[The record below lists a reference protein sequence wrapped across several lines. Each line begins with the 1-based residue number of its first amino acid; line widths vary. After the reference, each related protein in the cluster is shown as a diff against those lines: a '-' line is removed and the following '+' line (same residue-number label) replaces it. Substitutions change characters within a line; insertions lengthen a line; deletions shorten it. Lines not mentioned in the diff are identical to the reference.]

1 LHRLDLGEQFA
12 NVVGPHGE
20 RLGRPDESGML
31 CMTQRRRQLASLG
44 VIGLAMVRTETL
56 GGCERDN
63 VVQDLDLQVGRHGN
77 DGLVLEPVGQDMQ
90 LLVSFYSV

>member
-1 LHRLDLGEQFA
+1 
-12 NVVGPHGE
+12 
-20 RLGRPDESGML
+20 ML

-77 DGLVLEPVGQDMQ
+77 DGLVLGPVGQDMQ